1 MGLKQGAIGNTHGEH
16 IVNLLE
22 RRKNEKNLPLPPPPS
37 RPQNLKENP
46 WGTHWEPVG
55 TKGK

>member
-1 MGLKQGAIGNTHGEH
+1 MK
-16 IVNLLE
+16 
-22 RRKNEKNLPLPPPPS
+22 KNFLFSPLS
-37 RPQNLKENP
+37 PQNLKENP